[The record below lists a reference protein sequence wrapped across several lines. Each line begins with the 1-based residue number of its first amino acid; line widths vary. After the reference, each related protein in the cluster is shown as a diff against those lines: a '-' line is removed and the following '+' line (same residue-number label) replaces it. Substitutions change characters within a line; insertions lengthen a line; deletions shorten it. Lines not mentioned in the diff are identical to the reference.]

1 MGVDLTKNFY
11 FSYTYCLAA
20 TLQSNYMAGVAACA
34 SQQQQHPQQGG
45 SNVRERAGE
54 CGDKARLQVGTG
66 GCGSF

>member
-34 SQQQQHPQQGG
+34 SQQQQQQQQGG
-45 SNVRERAGE
+45 SNIRERAGK
-54 CGDKARLQVGTG
+54 CVTRPGCRLG
-66 GCGSF
+66 